1 MIKSDR
7 LLDVLLELVRIESPS
22 REEAAIGKHLAER
35 FATMG
40 LNTEIDEIGNVIA
53 RLDGQGDAFML
64 AAHMDTVTPCQGVE
78 PIVEDGIVRSDGTTV
93 LGGDDKAGVAII
105 LEVLQV
111 ILTNDLGHL
120 PIEVVITVQ
129 EEIGLRGAKA
139 LDTQRLQSRLGISL
153 DAGGAPGS
161 IIVSAPSQNSLSVV
175 VHGKAAHA
183 GACPEE
189 GVSAIVIAAEAISQM
204 PLGRI
209 DEETT
214 ANIGLIHGG
223 RATNIIPDKVE
234 LKGETRSRSED
245 KLSSQ
250 TSAMLDA
257 LHGSA
262 LKHGGTLDIDV
273 VRAYTGYDLT
283 ENDEIVHL
291 IMKNMR
297 SLDLEPVL
305 VATGGGS
312 DANVFNAAGIQIVN
326 IGVGMAQVHTMEEY
340 IALSDMVSTAEVVL
354 ACLLDTGE

>member
-1 MIKSDR
+1 
-7 LLDVLLELVRIESPS
+7 
-22 REEAAIGKHLAER
+22 
-35 FATMG
+35 
-40 LNTEIDEIGNVIA
+40 
-53 RLDGQGDAFML
+53 
-64 AAHMDTVTPCQGVE
+64 
-78 PIVEDGIVRSDGTTV
+78 
-93 LGGDDKAGVAII
+93 
-105 LEVLQV
+105 
-111 ILTNDLGHL
+111 
-120 PIEVVITVQ
+120 
-129 EEIGLRGAKA
+129 
-139 LDTQRLQSRLGISL
+139 
-153 DAGGAPGS
+153 
-161 IIVSAPSQNSLSVV
+161 V